1 MPRYCAIVID
11 SRGIA
16 RRKKS
21 AGRIK
26 QAAIPCVKRDLFIP
40 AIALCR
46 CKKTGARGACFIAWI
61 LSSVA

>member
-1 MPRYCAIVID
+1 MPLCCAIVIN

-26 QAAIPCVKRDLFIP
+26 QAAIPCVKRDRLP
-40 AIALCR
+40 
-46 CKKTGARGACFIAWI
+46 I
-61 LSSVA
+61 LQ